1 MRINEIGTY
10 LRIKYT
16 VRLESGEILKG
27 DPKEGLECMDFITG
41 FDQVLPGL
49 EKRLIGL
56 NQGDEITLTIP
67 PEDAFGVY
75 DSSLVKEK
83 NFSEFPEG
91 KTLES
96 GKWVLAKNDKHK
108 ITCGYFVKEKG
119 FHSVILDYNHPFAG
133 KTLTYFLKVVEA
145 RPATQAELKI
155 VKPCDFEPAS
165 KKEVLST
172 DLGIE

>member
-1 MRINEIGTY
+1 MRISEIGTY
-10 LRIKYT
+10 VRIKYT
-16 VRLESGEILKG
+16 VGLESGEILKG

-56 NQGDEITLTIP
+56 NQGDEMTLTIP
-67 PEDAFGVY
+67 PEEAFGAY
-75 DSSLVKEK
+75 DPSLIKEK

-96 GKWVLAKNDKHK
+96 GKWVLAKNDNHK

-119 FHSVILDYNHPFAG
+119 FHSVTLDYNHPFAG

-145 RPATQAELKI
+145 RPATQAELTI

-165 KKEVLST
+165 QKNVLST

>member
-1 MRINEIGTY
+1 MRINEAGTY
-10 LRIKYT
+10 VRLRYT
-16 VRLESGEILKG
+16 VCLETGEIIKG
-27 DPKEGLECMDFITG
+27 NPHEGLAYMDFITG

-67 PEDAFGVY
+67 PEEAFGVY
-75 DSSLVKEK
+75 ESSLVKEK
-83 NFSEFPEG
+83 KFSEFPEG

-96 GKWVLAKNDKHK
+96 GKWVLAKNDAHK

-119 FHSVILDYNHPFAG
+119 SRSVTLDYNHPFAG
-133 KTLTYFLKVVEA
+133 KTLTYYLKVVEA
-145 RPATQAELKI
+145 RPATQAELAI

-165 KKEVLST
+165 TKKVLST
-172 DLGIE
+172 DLGKE

>member
-1 MRINEIGTY
+1 MKISEAGTY
-10 LRIKYT
+10 VRLRYT
-16 VRLESGEILKG
+16 VCLETGEIIKG
-27 DPKEGLECMDFITG
+27 HPHEGLASMDFITG

-56 NQGDEITLTIP
+56 NQDDEITLIIP
-67 PEDAFGVY
+67 PEEAFGVY
-75 DSSLVKEK
+75 DSSLIQEK

-91 KTLES
+91 KNLES

-119 FHSVILDYNHPFAG
+119 PRSVILDYNHPFAG
-133 KTLTYFLKVVEA
+133 KTLTYHLKVVEA
-145 RPATQAELKI
+145 RPATQAELAI

-165 KKEVLST
+165 KKKILST
-172 DLGIE
+172 DLGVE

>member
-1 MRINEIGTY
+1 MRISEIGTY
-10 LRIKYT
+10 VRIKYT

-41 FDQVLPGL
+41 FDQALPGL
-49 EKRLIGL
+49 EKRLIEL

-67 PEDAFGVY
+67 PEEAFGTY
-75 DSSLVKEK
+75 DPSLVKEK
-83 NFSEFPEG
+83 NFLEFPEG

-96 GKWVLAKNDKHK
+96 GKWVLAKNDTHK

-145 RPATQAELKI
+145 RPATQAELTI

>member
-1 MRINEIGTY
+1 MQVSEIGTY
-10 LRIKYT
+10 VRIKYT

-27 DPKEGLECMDFITG
+27 DPNEGLECMDFISG

-67 PEDAFGVY
+67 PEEAFGFY
-75 DSSLVKEK
+75 DPSLVKEK

-119 FHSVILDYNHPFAG
+119 LGSVILDYNHPFAG
-133 KTLTYFLKVVEA
+133 RTLTYCLNVVEV

-155 VKPCDFEPAS
+155 VKPCDFEPAT
-165 KKEVLST
+165 KKKVWST

>member
-1 MRINEIGTY
+1 MQISEIGTY
-10 LRIKYT
+10 VRIKYT
-16 VRLESGEILKG
+16 VRLESAEILKG

-41 FDQVLPGL
+41 FEQVLPGL

-56 NQGDEITLTIP
+56 NQGDEIILTIP
-67 PEDAFGVY
+67 PEEAFGVY
-75 DSSLVKEK
+75 DPSLIKEK

-96 GKWVLAKNDKHK
+96 GKWVLAKNDEHK

-133 KTLTYFLKVVEA
+133 KTLIYYLKVVEA
-145 RPATQAELKI
+145 RTATQAELKT
-155 VKPCDFEPAS
+155 VKPCDFELAS
-165 KKEVLST
+165 KRKVFST

>member
-1 MRINEIGTY
+1 M
-10 LRIKYT
+10 
-16 VRLESGEILKG
+16 RLESGEILKG
-27 DPKEGLECMDFITG
+27 DPKEGLECIDFITG
-41 FDQVLPGL
+41 FNQALPGL

-56 NQGDEITLTIP
+56 NQGDDITLTIP
-67 PEDAFGVY
+67 PEEAFGGY
-75 DSSLVKEK
+75 DHSLVKEK

-119 FHSVILDYNHPFAG
+119 SRSVILDYNHPFAG
-133 KTLTYFLKVVEA
+133 KTLVYYLKVVEV
-145 RPATQAELKI
+145 RPATQAELEI

-165 KKEVLST
+165 QKNVLST